1 MSKIRLATAWLGGCS
16 GCHMSF
22 LDLNEKLIDLLGA
35 ADLVYSPIADV
46 KVFPENV
53 DVTLVEGAVAN
64 VDHEE
69 LAHQIRARSRI
80 VVSFGDCAVTGNVTS
95 LRNRLGVDDLLT
107 AVYREGPGQQLPRGG
122 QPDHIM
128 PALLARVL
136 PLHQVITVDAYIPGC
151 PPEPERIWAA
161 VSALLA
167 GQPVML
173 EPKLRTFG
181 A

>member
-1 MSKIRLATAWLGGCS
+1 MALTRAAAEVATPILIAVLVILAVFIPLLSMGGIA
-16 GCHMSF
+16 G
-22 LDLNEKLIDLLGA
+22 KLYAPLAVAVASAMTIS
-35 ADLVYSPIADV
+35 LVRT
-46 KVFPENV
+46 F
-53 DVTLVEGAVAN
+53 TLV
-64 VDHEE
+64 
-69 LAHQIRARSRI
+69 
-80 VVSFGDCAVTGNVTS
+80 
-95 LRNRLGVDDLLT
+95 
-107 AVYREGPGQQLPRGG
+107 
-122 QPDHIM
+122 
-128 PALLARVL
+128 PALVARVL